1 MLTLWSLDV
10 HNAILKQLKITEF
23 DYDYMRLI
31 FKKQKLYT
39 KN

>member
-10 HNAILKQLKITEF
+10 HNAILKQLKIIEF

-31 FKKQKLYT
+31 F
-39 KN
+39 